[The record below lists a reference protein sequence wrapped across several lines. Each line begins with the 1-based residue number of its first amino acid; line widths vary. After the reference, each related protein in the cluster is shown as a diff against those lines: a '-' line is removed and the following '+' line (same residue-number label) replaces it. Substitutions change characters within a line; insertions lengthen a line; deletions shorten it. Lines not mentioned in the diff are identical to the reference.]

1 MKSTLTFILT
11 TILFSIISNNANGF
25 NTKDFDGGP
34 TITGPEIIHSDGSNT
49 GDNRDNTFPFS
60 ISFDET
66 DKALVISY
74 DQDRPASLDL
84 TDRNGVILTHQSIN
98 TAGTYYLEIP
108 QETGRYYLFMTTPE
122 FYAYITIS
130 FTLE

>member
-1 MKSTLTFILT
+1 MKNKLKALIVITCTFS
-11 TILFSIISNNANGF
+11 LFINVYARPTSNY
-25 NTKDFDGGP
+25 DGGP
-34 TITGPEIIHSDGSNT
+34 SILNPETIYHGSST

-60 ISFDET
+60 ISYDET

-98 TAGTYYLEIP
+98 TAGTYYMEIP
-108 QETGRYYLFMTTPE
+108 QETGRYYLFITTPE

-130 FTLE
+130 F